1 MDGQYGQ
8 LSARVQLES
17 AQQVSKQLSYNYHL
31 SYPNAD
37 SSSVII
43 FRSEAHVLEDCFV
56 VQELE
61 YAMSVYE
68 VKHNQYFF
76 YKELVFLL

>member
-43 FRSEAHVLEDCFV
+43 FRSEAHVVEDCFA

-61 YAMSVYE
+61 YAISLCQSM
-68 VKHNQYFF
+68 K
-76 YKELVFLL
+76 